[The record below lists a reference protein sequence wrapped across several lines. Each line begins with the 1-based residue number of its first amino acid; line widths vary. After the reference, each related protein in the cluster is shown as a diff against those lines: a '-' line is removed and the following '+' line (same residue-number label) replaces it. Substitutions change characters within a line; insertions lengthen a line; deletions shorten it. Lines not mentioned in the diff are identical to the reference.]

1 MGTITDNDNG
11 SQARIECDYHSL
23 YGIPKYELIGYTDYN
38 ESQAGIYCF
47 HKTVTESDVRFGS
60 RHDYHL
66 ISGDKLI
73 DYYDTGMS
81 IAESRGAL
89 VYTHIAAEK
98 WIQAENRGSMHN

>member
-1 MGTITDNDNG
+1 MGTITDTDNG
-11 SQARIECDYHSL
+11 SQARIEQNYHL
-23 YGIPKYELIGYTDYN
+23 FDGIPKYELIGYAAYYS
-38 ESQAGIYCF
+38 SQAGIYGF
-47 HKTVTESDVRFGS
+47 HKTIEESYYSVGS
-60 RHDYHL
+60 MYGYHL

-98 WIQAENRGSMHN
+98 WILAANRGSMQN

>member
-1 MGTITDNDNG
+1 M
-11 SQARIECDYHSL
+11 Y
-23 YGIPKYELIGYTDYN
+23 
-38 ESQAGIYCF
+38 
-47 HKTVTESDVRFGS
+47 
-60 RHDYHL
+60 DYHL

-98 WIQAENRGSMHN
+98 WILAANRGSMHN